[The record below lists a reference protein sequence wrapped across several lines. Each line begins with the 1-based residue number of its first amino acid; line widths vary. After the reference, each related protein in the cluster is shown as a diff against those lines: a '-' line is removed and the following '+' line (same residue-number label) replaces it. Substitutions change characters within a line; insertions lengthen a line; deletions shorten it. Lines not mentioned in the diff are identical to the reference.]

1 MTICESHL
9 LPAILK
15 TARST
20 TSNKI
25 VADTVVA
32 GILMMLIVDSIEAV
46 VDIWRNLG
54 KFYMSN
60 ILFLTHKKKGYDF
73 FYHTRIFFIR
83 LLIIRILFI
92 RIMKLKL

>member
-1 MTICESHL
+1 MAFGHLFRKESWTQITIVTICESHL

-32 GILMMLIVDSIEAV
+32 GILMMLSVDSIEAV

-54 KFYMSN
+54 M
-60 ILFLTHKKKGYDF
+60 IQCRT
-73 FYHTRIFFIR
+73 
-83 LLIIRILFI
+83 
-92 RIMKLKL
+92 